1 MTRMRRPDQRPDRL
15 DPDRPPLPRRH
26 PPRFLPWGREPR
38 DGDQT
43 DAPFPGSAS
52 DKGRPGRRQPAG
64 TGAGALPQR
73 GVNSDLPD
81 PDYGK
86 VFHLA
91 PVPLVLIALDRTVV
105 DANRAHLESTAT
117 TLEAIIG
124 RD

>member
-1 MTRMRRPDQRPDRL
+1 M
-15 DPDRPPLPRRH
+15 
-26 PPRFLPWGREPR
+26 
-38 DGDQT
+38 
-43 DAPFPGSAS
+43 
-52 DKGRPGRRQPAG
+52 
-64 TGAGALPQR
+64 PQR
-73 GVNSDLPD
+73 GVSSDLPD

-124 RD
+124 RDLLEVFAGNPGDPQADARWASGSPSNAPVSAVVRTPCPC